1 VPRQHSPRL
10 AAVTRCLPAVSD
22 GIAMP
27 DTEEVTGSNPVRPT
41 RRFLFLALSGS
52 ALWPY
57 NWPYSEG
64 EGMPRSTGARSS
76 PQAGTSAHMGVPT
89 REGALPGGG
98 SVPRFRTAY
107 LRTDR
112 RSARVLSESVYDP
125 TLRHPL
131 ARSLVGGDH
140 PVATILGRSHPGSGQ
155 ILASGRLARHSSTG
169 APSRCCLP
177 ARQGD
182 CSPAVCAQT
191 CGSLV
196 RNDPEPVHMQWKCWG
211 FRCLCRTLI
220 GT

>member
-1 VPRQHSPRL
+1 
-10 AAVTRCLPAVSD
+10 
-22 GIAMP
+22 
-27 DTEEVTGSNPVRPT
+27 
-41 RRFLFLALSGS
+41 
-52 ALWPY
+52 
-57 NWPYSEG
+57 
-64 EGMPRSTGARSS
+64 MPRSTGARSS
-76 PQAGTSAHMGVPT
+76 SRAGASADVAVPA

-196 RNDPEPVHMQWKCWG
+196 RNDPRACAYAVEMLGIPLPVPHPDRNLTWESAS
-211 FRCLCRTLI
+211 RTLCI
-220 GT
+220 QRKTELSTCHAAIDNKLAERLS